1 MGGRGREFK
10 LTGGSVAV
18 GGAGTGID
26 IGISGHRDIGT
37 GIPPAM
43 TSSGCT
49 FEDRSVAVL
58 CCRFCR
64 QVLSSRGMRAVL
76 LADTDTDLYST
87 DIPPSGTV
95 DFIGSCYFT
104 EICKCKLKNIAC
116 LKCGNVV
123 GYHVISPCKPCLLS
137 CNNGHLWMFHSQ
149 AVIGINRLDPSGV
162 NVLLWGNLPDLEEST
177 DEDPSCTSEEEYI
190 R

>member
-1 MGGRGREFK
+1 M
-10 LTGGSVAV
+10 S
-18 GGAGTGID
+18 D
-26 IGISGHRDIGT
+26 
-37 GIPPAM
+37 P
-43 TSSGCT
+43 GCA
-49 FEDRSVAVL
+49 FAERSVAVL

-64 QVLSSRGMRAVL
+64 QVLSWRGMRAVL
-76 LADTDTDLYST
+76 LGGTDTGTGTDLYST

-104 EICKCKLKNIAC
+104 EICGCRLKNIAC

-123 GYHVISPCKPCLLS
+123 GYHVICPCQPCLLS

-149 AVIGINRLDPSGV
+149 AVVGTNRLDPSGV

-177 DEDPSCTSEEEYI
+177 EEDTSCTSEEEYI

>member
-1 MGGRGREFK
+1 M
-10 LTGGSVAV
+10 
-18 GGAGTGID
+18 
-26 IGISGHRDIGT
+26 
-37 GIPPAM
+37 
-43 TSSGCT
+43 SSSSCT
-49 FEDRSVAVL
+49 FEDRCVAVL

-64 QVLSSRGMRAVL
+64 QVLSSRGMKAVL
-76 LADTDTDLYST
+76 LADTDIDLYST
-87 DIPPSGTV
+87 DTPPSGTV

-116 LKCGNVV
+116 LKCGNIV

-137 CNNGHLWMFHSQ
+137 CNNGHFWMFHSQ
-149 AVIGINRLDPSGV
+149 AVFGINRLDPSGV

-177 DEDPSCTSEEEYI
+177 DEDMSCISEEEYI